1 MSHAYV
7 QVNKFEQVSTTDHQM
22 SLAGWS
28 IYGGEGGRPGLADGV
43 RPCTGGPSSSS
54 HVDRQTHIKTV
65 PSRNFFG
72 GR

>member
-1 MSHAYV
+1 MRNAYV
-7 QVNKFEQVSTTDHQM
+7 QVNKFEQVSSADHQM

-28 IYGGEGGRPGLADGV
+28 LYGGEGGRAGASGWGETLY
-43 RPCTGGPSSSS
+43 RRT

-65 PSRNFFG
+65 PSRKFFG